1 MPTMVSEKP
10 VSSRKQHVY
19 GVEQQYL
26 RAKFQIRL
34 LDIITIGLTILLA
47 SIVYLTGI
55 FLVHRAVEI
64 PSWIRIGEWV
74 FYLLGVLLTL
84 YYFLLRPTRRSLN
97 PFYVAKRVES
107 LMENSKNSVINWVDL
122 SDHEEI
128 PLAFRQAIA
137 TKATSDL
144 NQIDL
149 DKSFEKKPILWLMG
163 ICGFA
168 LSLMLI
174 TAFLPPLW
182 TRIELLKPQEGNIT
196 VFSGQDVAFVV
207 KLDGRIPKAPA
218 VDAPRIRIRYNP
230 EDPESYEDRFL
241 EPDQEEKK
249 QFAITIPSKHVRQGF
264 YYQILAGN
272 AATPEY
278 QLICKILPLFE
289 SFDVQYQFPEY
300 VNQKPE
306 PSSDPNLLG
315 YYGSKVTLLAHTNQD
330 AQSGYIELTGQ
341 NAVIPAQLV
350 KDDPRLLKFEF
361 PLEIDQITYRIHF
374 VTKEGQKNDPPSY
387 RMNLLDPVPSWQ
399 NFNLTYRY
407 PAYLRWKVQEVVK
420 QKNPEI
426 EAMRGTNITIQ
437 AHANRPI
444 REAHARFPG
453 LSDTLNATPVMGNPS
468 VVEFH
473 LPPLEQDGNLEVW
486 FYPSTNEKMASPK
499 FIPIHVRVDHSPE
512 VVITKPTQAEIQL
525 PANGTL
531 EVDGYATDDFGVKS
545 MSLQL
550 EVVSPVGQKLKAKPF
565 RSGKDFMRQ
574 SDRSFPTKLE
584 YKDSISLEK
593 LQKDTGE
600 EYPAREG
607 IVIEYW
613 LEATDNCDVPGPNK
627 GISKK
632 QRIRVLAPLK
642 QEQQKKQQQQQQNR
656 KQEEQQQQQNQD
668 QQNEN
673 EKRDPKQPQP
683 KQEQDQNQQGNPDQ
697 NQQGNPDKNQQGNP
711 DKNQQGNPD
720 KNQQGN
726 PDKNQQ
732 GNPDKNQQGNPD
744 KNQQGNPDKNQQGNP
759 DKNQQGNPDKN
770 SSNPNQRKD
779 NDLDKKADELNKN
792 YEKQKQEEKGTNK
805 EGPSNDSNQQQNP
818 GENKKENP
826 SDSNKQEK
834 GTNKQPPSN
843 GNQSNSS
850 SNKDQGKI
858 EEPDRSREKNMGN
871 GSSSDQANG
880 QSKKDPLDGLGGS
893 DRQGKE
899 KPKSSDSKEN
909 NPKGNNP
916 KESNPKESNP
926 KENNPKGN
934 NPKDMNKKGN
944 NSNPEKKNEVKEP
957 GQEKGSGEKQNK
969 EQQSSDPNKK
979 SENNQ
984 GSSGNQQDKNM
995 PPGSPKPDGKQDRG
1009 KNKSSPTSTPDPNN
1023 PSNNPE
1029 SNPPV
1034 SKDKPEKSES
1044 PSKDKPTPTGN
1055 GSSNSKSKEE
1065 PKKDMNNGK
1074 SGNNDPVGKNKP
1086 ETKEK
1091 IDPKKSNSAGN
1102 NSEKKKENVQPGK
1115 EKGDSASSDENQKN
1129 PENVKNQN
1137 GGDESKEDKFDSN
1150 KMKQLAKDLADP
1162 NKRQQ
1167 AKDELEKL
1175 AQDKKAREQAEK
1187 KLKEMLNKATPEEK
1201 KDLEETAKNLRKAVE
1216 KNEQGGTT
1224 KPAPKEDNI
1233 AGGDK
1238 NNPQNQSNS
1247 SNQGN
1252 SSKAKPNSS
1261 DNKNNAK
1268 SDPGQNKENP
1278 GKTKENGGKKG
1289 GNSSDNPIKKGP
1301 GDSNNPSNQPNKE
1314 GTNPMNPNKNQTP
1327 DKTQK
1332 PMPKDGNSTNPAGK
1346 NKKNDSVPEG
1356 KEKSTPPGEKSGG
1369 GKRND
1374 SELLPSKEDPPELA
1388 DLKNKQRGGELQ
1400 LEKFKQDGEKIRK
1413 ANNYT
1418 KEQWDDFL
1426 KSYEQSLKNRNET
1439 LKEMQKQFS
1448 RSSGSSS
1455 LNGSESIKLKPMK
1468 GQDPLRNSKFSPP
1481 PDFSDSYNK
1490 FTKEVSGSKKSP

>member
-744 KNQQGNPDKNQQGNP
+744 KN
-759 DKNQQGNPDKN
+759 

-909 NPKGNNP
+909 NPKGN
-916 KESNPKESNP
+916 NPKESNP